1 VCDDNADNDCDGLT
15 DRDDGDCLVTDGLV
29 GYWKFDEGQGT
40 EVYDSSGQGH
50 NGIFVNTPLWR
61 AGRIGRALKF
71 DGVNDYVDFGKNI
84 PQTSTLSAFA
94 WIKHVPDASD
104 RCILS
109 RGGYRDGWRLCINK
123 VSKNS
128 NPLLEVT
135 CGADTTPIHISRD
148 DVQLTSSDT
157 WQHVG
162 WTWDG
167 ATARLYL
174 NGQEIVSG
182 TNDTCTDLGIKDTS
196 LSLRAGIGRH
206 SFNFNG
212 TIDEIRLYDRA
223 LSADEVRNIY
233 DSDSS
238 IPPPPPSLPP
248 VCTTFT
254 YSEWDNCQPT
264 NIQTRRVLTASPEG
278 CEGGSPTTI
287 RDCTFIPPESDDLI
301 GYWKFDE
308 GEGTVVY
315 DSSGRGHNG
324 ELFNG
329 PDWATG
335 IIDGALNFDGIDDY
349 VDFSTN
355 FPLTSTISAFAW
367 IKHVPDSSERCVL
380 SRGGY
385 RDGWR
390 LCIDLE
396 SNPRPYIQVT
406 CGFDTTPSIKMH
418 LYDVQTT
425 VVSDAWQHVGWTWD
439 GLTARLFLNGQEI
452 GSGTNA
458 DCTNLGIKDTSA
470 PLRVGIGGYKF
481 HFNGTIDEI
490 RIYNRAL
497 SADEI
502 LSIYE
507 SDSGTTP

>member
-390 LCIDLE
+390 LCIDRVLAN
-396 SNPRPYIQVT
+396 SNSYPYLQLT
-406 CGFDTTPSIKMH
+406 CGADTTPTITIYRNDIQ
-418 LYDVQTT
+418 LTNDQT
-425 VVSDAWQHVGWTWD
+425 
-439 GLTARLFLNGQEI
+439 
-452 GSGTNA
+452 
-458 DCTNLGIKDTSA
+458 
-470 PLRVGIGGYKF
+470 
-481 HFNGTIDEI
+481 
-490 RIYNRAL
+490 
-497 SADEI
+497 
-502 LSIYE
+502 
-507 SDSGTTP
+507 